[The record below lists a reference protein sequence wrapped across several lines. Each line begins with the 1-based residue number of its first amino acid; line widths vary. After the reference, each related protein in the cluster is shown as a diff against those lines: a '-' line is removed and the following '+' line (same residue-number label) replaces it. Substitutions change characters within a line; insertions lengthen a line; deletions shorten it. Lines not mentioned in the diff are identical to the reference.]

1 MRRAYVAKAQPVRR
15 GQSSRR
21 GLPRPVEA
29 ERDEPEPQD
38 EPPPPA
44 EPPRR
49 RAATVAP
56 ARAEPDDGG
65 AESGTPGEEGAP
77 EEAENL
83 FDVDEGKG
91 RSARTVDAT
100 ARFTKRRKEDPRSW
114 EKGLELSAGLMLVSR
129 SFDFN
134 DPIQPASPNNYRSGM
149 VPALL
154 VEGAAYPLV
163 FIGRGPL
170 ANLGVTASYYR
181 VLSLKSQPPG
191 ASTPSA
197 TTLHQVEAG
206 LLYRWNILGRATSPT
221 LKAGASFG
229 RLGFV
234 IHWDESTP
242 PAQYTLPDVVYLYL
256 KLNLVQLEVPF
267 YHSRRFSI
275 GATVKF
281 DYIHVFSA
289 GDIEKS
295 DPGGF
300 GRSTTLGVDI
310 GGGLWATFSGVFV
323 RVSGFYRRIGF
334 AFDQSCYSQQT
345 GCYAAG
351 GALDVYGGLS
361 FLGGYAF

>member
-1 MRRAYVAKAQPVRR
+1 V
-15 GQSSRR
+15 
-21 GLPRPVEA
+21 
-29 ERDEPEPQD
+29 
-38 EPPPPA
+38 

-49 RAATVAP
+49 RAAAP
-56 ARAEPDDGG
+56 VHAEPDDSDT
-65 AESGTPGEEGAP
+65 ERDTPR
-77 EEAENL
+77 EEAAAEETENL
-83 FDVDEGKG
+83 FDVDDGKA
-91 RSARTVDAT
+91 RSAKTVDAT
-100 ARFTKRRKEDPRSW
+100 ARFTKRRKEDPRTW
-114 EKGLELSAGLMLVSR
+114 EKGIEVSAGLMLVSR

-163 FIGRGPL
+163 FVGRGPL
-170 ANLGVTASYYR
+170 SNLGVTASYYR

-191 ASTPSA
+191 ANAASS

-242 PAQYTLPDVVYLYL
+242 STQYTLPDIVYLYL
-256 KLNLVQLEVPF
+256 KLSLVQLEVPF
-267 YHSRRFSI
+267 YHSKRFSI

-281 DYIHVFSA
+281 DYLHVFSA
-289 GDIEKS
+289 GDIEKN

-300 GRSTTLGVDI
+300 GRSTTMGIDL
-310 GGGLWATFSGVFV
+310 GGGIWATFSGFFL
-323 RVSGFYRRIGF
+323 RAGGFYRRIGF
-334 AFDQSCYSQQT
+334 AFDQTCYNQQT

-351 GALDVYGGLS
+351 GALDVDGGLT
-361 FLGGYAF
+361 FLGGYTF